1 MLSMAKKY
9 CCYYGYMYVP
19 VVLYYKYVSIKGDTL
34 DRITSSLSELKH
46 NPDLKAMANSIT

>member
-1 MLSMAKKY
+1 MAKKY